1 MNPEPRKYML
11 KIAIPNKGNL
21 SEGAVRLL
29 KEAGYK
35 AKRHGRELMV
45 YDKENN
51 IEFIFL
57 RPKDIAIY
65 VAKGVLDLG
74 ITGKDLALDS
84 EANVNE
90 LLPLNFGKSAF
101 CYSVPNEKNLTPN
114 DFDGLRIAT
123 SYPNIVKNDMK
134 QRSLNVETIK
144 LDGAVEI
151 SIRLGVADAIADVVE
166 SGRTLKEAGLKVVGE
181 PVMKS
186 EAVLIAH
193 SDETEQLPDVKTLV
207 ARIKGVLVA
216 RKYAIIEYDIPK
228 NIVEKACELTPG
240 IEAPTIAPLS
250 HENWVAVKAMAKISE
265 INFLMDKLKNIG
277 AKGIIVT
284 SIKSCRL

>member
-1 MNPEPRKYML
+1 ML
-11 KIAIPNKGNL
+11 KIALPNKGSL
-21 SEGAVRLL
+21 SEGAVQLL
-29 KEAGYK
+29 KEAGYN

-45 YDKENN
+45 YDKDNN
-51 IEFIFL
+51 IDFIFL

-74 ITGKDLALDS
+74 ITGKDLALNCK
-84 EANVNE
+84 AIVNE

-101 CYSVPNEKNLTPN
+101 CYAIPNEKNLTPD
-114 DFDGLRIAT
+114 DFEGLRIAT
-123 SYPNIVKNDMK
+123 SYPNIVKNDMIK
-134 QRSLNVETIK
+134 RGLNVETIK

-151 SIRLGVADAIADVVE
+151 SIKLGVADVIADVVE

-181 PVMKS
+181 SVMKS

-193 SDETEQLPDVKTLV
+193 SDQTEKLADVNTLV
-207 ARIKGVLVA
+207 SRIKGVLVA
-216 RKYAIIEYDIPK
+216 RQYAIIEYDIPK
-228 NIVEKACELTPG
+228 NVVEKACELTPG

-250 HENWVAVKAMAKISE
+250 HDNWVAVKAMAKISE
-265 INFLMDKLKNIG
+265 INSLMDKLKNIG

>member
-1 MNPEPRKYML
+1 ML
-11 KIAIPNKGNL
+11 KIALPNKGSL
-21 SEGAVRLL
+21 SEGAVQLL

-45 YDKENN
+45 YDNENN
-51 IEFIFL
+51 IDFIFL

-84 EANVNE
+84 EAIVNE

-101 CYSVPNEKNLTPN
+101 CYAISNEKDLGPD
-114 DFDGLRIAT
+114 DFEGLRIAT
-123 SYPNIVKNDMK
+123 SYPNIVKNDMEN
-134 QRSLNVETIK
+134 RGLNVEAIK

-151 SIRLGVADAIADVVE
+151 SIKLGVADAIADVVE
-166 SGRTLKEAGLKVVGE
+166 SGRTLKEAGLKIVGK

-186 EAVLIAH
+186 EAILIAH
-193 SDETEQLPDVKTLV
+193 SNKTEQLVDVKTLV
-207 ARIKGVLVA
+207 ARIEGVLVA
-216 RKYAIIEYDIPK
+216 REFGVIEYDIPK
-228 NIVEKACELTPG
+228 NILEKACELTPG

-250 HENWVAVKAMAKISE
+250 NKNWVAVKAMTKISE
-265 INFLMDKLKNIG
+265 INSLMDKLKNIG
-277 AKGIIVT
+277 AKGILVT